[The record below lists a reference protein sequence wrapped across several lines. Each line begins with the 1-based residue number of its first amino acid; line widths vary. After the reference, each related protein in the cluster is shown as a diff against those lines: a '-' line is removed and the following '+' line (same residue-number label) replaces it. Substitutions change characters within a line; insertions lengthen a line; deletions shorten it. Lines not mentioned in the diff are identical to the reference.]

1 MELILW
7 RHADA
12 EDPGLRGDLAREL
25 TKEGHHQAKAMAEW
39 LRPRLKGEWRVL
51 ASPAARAVQTVTP
64 LGRDYEI
71 RPKLDPSG
79 RAADY
84 LRESGW
90 PGAVNT
96 ILVGHQ
102 PTLGEVI
109 AHLLD
114 HRTGDVAVRKAAA
127 WWFATRERDG
137 HVVTTLRAMME
148 PGMLGAKE

>member
-25 TKEGHHQAKAMAEW
+25 TKKGRKQAEAMANW
-39 LRPRLKGEWRVL
+39 LRPRLEGEWRVL
-51 ASPAARAVQTVTP
+51 ASPAARAIQTVTP
-64 LGRDYEI
+64 LNRDYEVL
-71 RPKLDPSG
+71 PTLDPSSS
-79 RAADY
+79 AADY

-96 ILVGHQ
+96 IIVGHQ
-102 PTLGEVI
+102 PTLGEII

-114 HRTGDVAVRKAAA
+114 HRSGDVAVKKGAI
-127 WWFATRERDG
+127 WWFATREREG
-137 HVVTTLRAMME
+137 RVMTTLKAMME
-148 PGMLGAKE
+148 PGMLGAKD